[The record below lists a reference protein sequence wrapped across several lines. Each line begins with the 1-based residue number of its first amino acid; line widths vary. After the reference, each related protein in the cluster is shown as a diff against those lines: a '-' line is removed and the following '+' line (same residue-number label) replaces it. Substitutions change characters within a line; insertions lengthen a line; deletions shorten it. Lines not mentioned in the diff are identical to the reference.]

1 MLRYACFLWLILGAF
16 SVSLSQNASSPP
28 LYFVMGE
35 EYERAA
41 HRRTL
46 LSWQCVDSTIRHE
59 LELWSD
65 TTGYPLLYYA
75 NIGTP
80 VCIDGSCKPLYI
92 EIYWDLLGNYIG
104 YGVIAAELLTK
115 YDHELFETEDYQ
127 KLHQLLFNKHSILAR
142 KKLSDLFDASPQTSE
157 KVTFN
162 GVELDAVSGAT
173 KREIGQSVV
182 KGALYS
188 CYTLWHLVHGAVVDS
203 MESNLR
209 VLYDSRLAHDFLYS
223 NYPDYQYYAIKQMDN
238 LTLEQELKRVLEIFP
253 TASPLVRT
261 YLIKKLP
268 NEWFQRSELALP
280 LYRSFA
286 TIDIQ
291 SQTLL
296 LQHLVFAPFAATEI
310 LASSIPSMTRNQ
322 LKLYLKQFETIELNN
337 PIKKEM
343 QKVIVSN
350 RYAYSYLL
358 EEFLAEY

>member
-1 MLRYACFLWLILGAF
+1 MLRYACFLLLVLGSFTA
-16 SVSLSQNASSPP
+16 SLSQNASAPP
-28 LYFVMGE
+28 LYFTMGD

-46 LSWQCVDSTIRHE
+46 LSWPGVDSTTQHE
-59 LELWSD
+59 LELWTD
-65 TTGYPLLYYA
+65 TAGKPLLYYA
-75 NIGTP
+75 NINTP

-115 YDHELFETEDYQ
+115 YDHELFESADYQ
-127 KLHQLLFNKHSILAR
+127 KLHRLLLNKHSILAR

-188 CYTLWHLVHGAVVDS
+188 CYTLWHLVYGAVSDS
-203 MESNLR
+203 MEQSLAAM
-209 VLYDSRLAHDFLYS
+209 YDSRLSRDFLHS
-223 NYPDYQYYAIKQMDN
+223 DYPDYQYHALKQMDN
-238 LTLEQELKRVLEIFP
+238 LMLEQELNRVLEIFP

-261 YLIKKLP
+261 YLIKKFP
-268 NEWFQRSELALP
+268 NEWFQRAELAFP

-286 TIDIQ
+286 TIDRQ

-296 LQHLVFAPFAATEI
+296 LQHLAFAPLEVTEI
-310 LASSIPSMTRNQ
+310 LAISISSMTRNQ
-322 LKLYLKQFETIELNN
+322 LKLYLKQVSANPLNETVEE
-337 PIKKEM
+337 EM
-343 QKVIVSN
+343 QKVIASKS
-350 RYAYSYLL
+350 YANSYLL
-358 EEFLAEY
+358 EDFLAEN